1 MVTSDTYAQICLS
14 LARREEDIVL
24 VLNEFELL
32 GETDVDILREGDDLI
47 GSDLVRLVLP
57 HFHAAHYPWLV

>member
-14 LARREEDIVL
+14 SARREEDIVL
-24 VLNEFELL
+24 VLDEFELL
-32 GETDVDILREGDDLI
+32 GETDVDILWEGDLI

-57 HFHAAHYPWLV
+57 HFHAVHYPWLV